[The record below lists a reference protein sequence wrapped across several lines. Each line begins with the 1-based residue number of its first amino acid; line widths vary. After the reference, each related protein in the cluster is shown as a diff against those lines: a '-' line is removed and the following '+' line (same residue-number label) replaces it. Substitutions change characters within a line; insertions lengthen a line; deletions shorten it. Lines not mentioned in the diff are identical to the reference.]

1 MPESL
6 LPARRPLALV
16 VDDSKVV
23 REALAQD
30 LAELG
35 YEVRTAV
42 DGADG
47 LRAVAAA
54 QPDLVISD
62 VAMPRLDGIGLC
74 RAVKNDPALRFIP
87 VVLMTAEPDRET
99 HLRAIA
105 AGADDFFGKPFDHAE
120 LAARAN
126 VLVRARVLN
135 RALDGTEN
143 VLRALATV
151 TAARSPAIVARALR
165 IARIARL
172 LAVAHGFPQEGADL
186 LYSAGMLLDIG
197 MITLPDA
204 ILFKSSPLTTEEL
217 TVVRQHSIEGERIC
231 QSLQSLAFA
240 LPVIRHHHERF
251 DGAGYPDGLA
261 GSDIPLGARVTAVAD
276 AWDALTHERPYRP
289 QLSPAQAA
297 QVLRE
302 GAGTQWDPV
311 FVDVLL
317 DLHAQ
322 GVLGDDATAG
332 ASARPQ

>member
-42 DGADG
+42 DGAEG
-47 LRAVAAA
+47 LRAVAAV

-99 HLRAIA
+99 QLKAIA
-105 AGADDFFGKPFDHAE
+105 AGADDFFGKPHDHAE

-165 IARIARL
+165 LARIARL
-172 LAVAHGFPQEGADL
+172 LAVAHGFPQAEADL

-197 MITLPDA
+197 MITLPDT
-204 ILFKSSPLTTEEL
+204 ILLKSSQLTIEEQ
-217 TVVRQHSIEGERIC
+217 TIVRQHPLEGERIC
-231 QSLQSLAFA
+231 RSLQSLAFA
-240 LPVIRHHHERF
+240 LAVIRHHHERF
-251 DGAGYPDGLA
+251 DGAGYPDGRA
-261 GSDIPLGARVTAVAD
+261 GGDIPLGARITAVAD

-289 QLSPAQAA
+289 QQSPAQAA
-297 QVLRE
+297 QVLRD

-322 GVLGDDATAG
+322 GVLVDDATAG
-332 ASARPQ
+332 ASA

>member
-1 MPESL
+1 
-6 LPARRPLALV
+6 
-16 VDDSKVV
+16 
-23 REALAQD
+23 
-30 LAELG
+30 
-35 YEVRTAV
+35 
-42 DGADG
+42 
-47 LRAVAAA
+47 
-54 QPDLVISD
+54 
-62 VAMPRLDGIGLC
+62 
-74 RAVKNDPALRFIP
+74 
-87 VVLMTAEPDRET
+87 
-99 HLRAIA
+99 
-105 AGADDFFGKPFDHAE
+105 
-120 LAARAN
+120 

-172 LAVAHGFPQEGADL
+172 LAVAHGFPQPEADL

-197 MITLPDA
+197 MITLPDS
-204 ILFKSSPLTTEEL
+204 ILLKSSPLTTEEL
-217 TVVRQHSIEGERIC
+217 IAVRKHPLEGERIC

-251 DGAGYPDGLA
+251 DGAGYPNGLA
-261 GSDIPLGARVTAVAD
+261 GGDIPLGARIAAVAD

-289 QLSPAQAA
+289 QQSPAQAA

-302 GAGTQWDPV
+302 GAGMQWDPV

-322 GVLGDDATAG
+322 HVFSDQVADRG
-332 ASARPQ
+332 ASA